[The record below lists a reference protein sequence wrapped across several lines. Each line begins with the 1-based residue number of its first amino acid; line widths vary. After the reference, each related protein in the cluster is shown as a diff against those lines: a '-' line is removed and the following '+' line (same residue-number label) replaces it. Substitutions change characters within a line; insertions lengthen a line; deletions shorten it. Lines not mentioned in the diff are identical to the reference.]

1 MTEDLRPEPERF
13 AFETCRLA
21 LRPLMDEDARPI
33 ARLINDRDI
42 AAMLARVPHPYAVSD
57 AEAFVG
63 NQGGQTV
70 FAVCLKHDEDM
81 DELIG
86 CCGLTLDAS
95 TMRAELGYWIGRSF
109 WGKGLATECV
119 QATID
124 HGFWTMH
131 LDAIDVSCRVVNDAS
146 RRVIHKCG
154 FQFVGATMIQTLAS
168 GRVSGERYV
177 LERRSWASL
186 KAWGRR

>member
-21 LRPLMDEDARPI
+21 LRPLVDEDARPI
-33 ARLINDRDI
+33 ATLINDRGI

-57 AEAFVG
+57 AEEFV
-63 NQGGQTV
+63 NDQGTDTV
-70 FAVCLKHDEDM
+70 FAVCLKEENGTDT
-81 DELIG
+81 LIG
-86 CCGLTLDAS
+86 CCGLTPNGDGK
-95 TMRAELGYWIGRSF
+95 RAELGYWIGRSF
-109 WGKGLATECV
+109 WGQGLATECA

-124 HGFWTMH
+124 HGFLAMH

-154 FQFVGATMIQTLAS
+154 FHFVGATMIETLAS
-168 GRVSGERYV
+168 GRVSGERYR
-177 LERRSWASL
+177 LDRRSWASL

>member
-13 AFETCRLA
+13 GFETCRLA
-21 LRPLMDEDARPI
+21 LRPLVDEDARPI

-57 AEAFVG
+57 AKAFVES
-63 NQGGQTV
+63 QGVETV
-70 FAVCLKHDEDM
+70 FAVCLKDGEVT

-86 CCGLTLDAS
+86 CCGLTPSAS
-95 TMRAELGYWIGRSF
+95 ARRAELGYWIGRSF
-109 WGKGLATECV
+109 WGQGLATECV

>member
-1 MTEDLRPEPERF
+1 MTEDLRPEAERF

-21 LRPLMDEDARPI
+21 LRPLTNEDASPI
-33 ARLINDRDI
+33 ASLINDRDI
-42 AAMLARVPHPYAVSD
+42 AVMLARIPHPYAVSD
-57 AEAFVG
+57 AGEFVEDKSAE
-63 NQGGQTV
+63 TV
-70 FAVCLKHDEDM
+70 FAVCLKHEGGA

-86 CCGLTLDAS
+86 CCGLTPDA
-95 TMRAELGYWIGRSF
+95 TGKRAELGYWIGRSF
-109 WGKGLATECV
+109 WGQGLATECA

-124 HGFWTMH
+124 HGFLTMH

-154 FQFVGATMIQTLAS
+154 FRFVGATMIDSLAS
-168 GRVSGERYV
+168 GRVSGERFM
-177 LERRSWASL
+177 LDRRSWASL

>member
-21 LRPLMDEDARPI
+21 LRPLMDADASPI
-33 ARLINDRDI
+33 ASLINDRDI
-42 AAMLARVPHPYAVSD
+42 AAMLARVPHPYATSD

-63 NQGGQTV
+63 NQRGENV
-70 FAVCLKHDEDM
+70 FAVCLKHGEYT
-81 DELIG
+81 EKLIG
-86 CCGLTLDAS
+86 CCGLTPDAS
-95 TMRAELGYWIGRSF
+95 AKRAELGYWIGRSF
-109 WGKGLATECV
+109 WGQGLATECV

-186 KAWGRR
+186 KSWGRR